1 MSVDIS
7 DRGLVALAVGRT
19 VQILGHALPTTMPT
33 SQRYLRKIKYLVN
46 AKFFYIPCLILCVS
60 PADTTYLS
68 HAIRTP
74 NPNLSSG
81 AGAVA
86 AANALLSN
94 VSVSCVRFCPYED
107 ILCAGHSH
115 GLTSIVV
122 PGAGEPN
129 YDSFENDPFMN
140 AKQRR
145 ENEVQTLLSKL
156 SHEMIGLGNRFLKHS
171 ITYLSVYL
179 LPQKALY
186 FE

>member
-1 MSVDIS
+1 MQNFSTYPVS
-7 DRGLVALAVGRT
+7 YSSL
-19 VQILGHALPTTMPT
+19 
-33 SQRYLRKIKYLVN
+33 
-46 AKFFYIPCLILCVS
+46 LCVS

-156 SHEMIGLGNRFLKHS
+156 SHEMIGLGNRFLKYS

-179 LPQKALY
+179 LPQKVLY

>member
-1 MSVDIS
+1 MYVC
-7 DRGLVALAVGRT
+7 ALTGNVG
-19 VQILGHALPTTMPT
+19 ICFLKLLAYCSSLFCSHP
-33 SQRYLRKIKYLVN
+33 S
-46 AKFFYIPCLILCVS
+46 
-60 PADTTYLS
+60 DTTYLS

-140 AKQRR
+140 SRQRR

-156 SHEMIGLGNRFLKHS
+156 SHEMIGLGMYCLIVECNN
-171 ITYLSVYL
+171 LSSYM
-179 LPQKALY
+179 QMHLY
-186 FE
+186 FSQMPPSLEQLKRTPQLWRRNTRNSSRRRTRGT